1 MCVYANSEQRK
12 NMASEFSMRDE
23 MSSIGRVARN
33 NRAAGDPDLNTFIDM
48 EEDSIEDNDD
58 DDEDDQSQLLQH
70 DNQAQVYT
78 NNNNNNSDLQS
89 CFDALDSAI
98 EQVPFIDQIMLRD
111 YDVET
116 PTPSFAIQQLSS
128 PNDQQYHLHN
138 RQEISHLSYASLIS
152 SLSSSSA
159 LVLSSAAYINSIEPP
174 YNDGNNDEE
183 PIDYDRLTTVE
194 RYLVIVPPALT
205 MIIRPEVKS
214 VRETR

>member
-1 MCVYANSEQRK
+1 MCVYANRK

-23 MSSIGRVARN
+23 ISSIGRVSRN
-33 NRAAGDPDLNTFIDM
+33 DRAAGHSERNAFIDM

-58 DDEDDQSQLLQH
+58 DDEDDKSQLLQH
-70 DNQAQVYT
+70 DNSQSQVYT
-78 NNNNNNSDLQS
+78 NINNNNNSDLQS

-128 PNDQQYHLHN
+128 PNDQHYHLHN
-138 RQEISHLSYASLIS
+138 RQEISHFSYASLIS

-183 PIDYDRLTTVE
+183 SIDYDRLTTVE
-194 RYLVIVPPALT
+194 RYLVIVRSALNT
-205 MIIRPEVKS
+205 MIH
-214 VRETR
+214 

>member
-1 MCVYANSEQRK
+1 
-12 NMASEFSMRDE
+12 MASEFSMRDE
-23 MSSIGRVARN
+23 MSSIERVASY
-33 NRAAGDPDLNTFIDM
+33 NRDAADPEQNTFIDM

-58 DDEDDQSQLLQH
+58 DDEDDKSPLLQD
-70 DNQAQVYT
+70 DNQSQVYT

-89 CFDALDSAI
+89 CFDAL
-98 EQVPFIDQIMLRD
+98 EQVPFVDQIMLRD

-128 PNDQQYHLHN
+128 PHDQHYHLHN

-194 RYLVIVPPALT
+194 RYLVIVPAALT
-205 MIIRPEVKS
+205 IYEVE
-214 VRETR
+214 V